1 MKLLK
6 KDEVIITK
14 GKDKGKKGKIDKV
27 FSKEGMVL
35 IPGVN
40 LVKRHYKSRVQNKP
54 SEIIEITKP
63 FPVSNVALICSK
75 CKKQTRVGYKMDNK
89 EKVRICK
96 KCNKKI

>member
-1 MKLLK
+1 MKLK
-6 KDEVIITK
+6 RGDEVLIVR
-14 GKDKGKKGKIDKV
+14 GKDKGKKGKIEKV
-27 FSKEGMVL
+27 FTKEEKVL

-40 LVKRHYKSRVQNKP
+40 LYKRHYKSRMQNKP

-63 FPVSNVALICSK
+63 FPVASVAFICPNCHKES
-75 CKKQTRVGYKMDNK
+75 RIGYKIENR